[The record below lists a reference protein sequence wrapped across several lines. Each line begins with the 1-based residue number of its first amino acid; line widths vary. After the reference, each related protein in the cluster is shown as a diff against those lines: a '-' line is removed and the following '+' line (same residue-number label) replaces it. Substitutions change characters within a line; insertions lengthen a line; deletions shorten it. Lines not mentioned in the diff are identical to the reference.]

1 MHRPTAALTLALL
14 MAAAAPGTTLSKETT
29 ADLVAGAERVCCA
42 AVDSVEARRDPRSG
56 FIFTHVCLRLLEDMK
71 GGGDGA
77 TIELRLPG
85 GRVDGVETVAAGMPR
100 FEVGKEAVLLLGKK
114 NAAGFPVI
122 LQAAGGV
129 LPLKKDKD
137 GRRCLGCTVTG
148 MKELDGEAAV
158 TLDAFRSAVKRI
170 VKEQEE
176 KASR

>member
-1 MHRPTAALTLALL
+1 MKRPLAALTLALL
-14 MAAAAPGTTLSKETT
+14 MAAAAPGTTLSRETT
-29 ADLVAGAERVCCA
+29 ADLVASAQRVCCA
-42 AVDSVEARRDPRSG
+42 AVERVEARRDPRSG
-56 FIFTHVCLRLLEDMK
+56 FIFTHVRLRLLEDMK
-71 GGGDGA
+71 GSGDGT

-100 FEVGKEAVLLLGKK
+100 FEVGKEAVLLLGRK
-114 NAAGFPVI
+114 NADGFHVV

-148 MKELDGEAAV
+148 MKELEGDGAV
-158 TLDAFRSAVKRI
+158 TLDAFRSAAKRI